1 MDGVRLL
8 GRQIEIRRD
17 HPYHSLGRK
26 DTLKNKVL
34 MNRPDD
40 FMLLF
45 WNRRPNRPWVG
56 FADDGFPGPRGRTG
70 LRIPDRISGTAHRKD
85 IAAE

>member
-1 MDGVRLL
+1 MDGVRLWR
-8 GRQIEIRRD
+8 RQIEIRRD

-26 DTLKNKVL
+26 HTLKNKML

-45 WNRRPNRPWVG
+45 WNMNPKRPSVG
-56 FADDGFPGPRGRTG
+56 FADDSIPRSTRADGHSDSGPH
-70 LRIPDRISGTAHRKD
+70 LRNRLQKG
-85 IAAE
+85 